1 MVDHFGHF
9 YTIGGQHTATAIT
22 ELIDEVEKGY
32 HEHLKE
38 VPSKWLEWPAS
49 TYFFPDALENHM
61 TALLALGNVDNINVQ
76 RHRLLFW
83 IVSSTFERCSS
94 TFGSFELYDENK
106 KSKKK
111 EVRARYNKFNE
122 DAKIVSWVIFA
133 TLWPSLK
140 SFGTFKSAS
149 FAMNTEI

>member
-1 MVDHFGHF
+1 
-9 YTIGGQHTATAIT
+9 
-22 ELIDEVEKGY
+22 
-32 HEHLKE
+32 
-38 VPSKWLEWPAS
+38 
-49 TYFFPDALENHM
+49 M

-76 RHRLLFW
+76 RQ
-83 IVSSTFERCSS
+83 VTFLDRILNLRKMFIR

-122 DAKIVSWVIFA
+122 DANIASEEGSVGSFLA